1 MLVRS
6 RLSLCLVMGCF
17 LTLPLLGES
26 TAPVDETTSDLSGRL
41 EGTLWT
47 EAIPFRNA
55 VSRATDE
62 FLYRLCLGLTGSD
75 STSAVIV
82 PDWISDNDNP
92 GSFDD
97 AGSMLMDSV
106 AFGDDEQAGL
116 PFVISEKGKLRPGD
130 ADAVA
135 PFLDGDD
142 TDGAEVEVIDPD
154 APNTTSKAALL
165 VLVATALLMGF
176 GNGQRQSRHHKILV
190 RSRR

>member
-6 RLSLCLVMGCF
+6 RLSTFIVVGCF
-17 LTLPLLGES
+17 LALPLFGES
-26 TAPVDETTSDLSGRL
+26 TAPVDETSGDLSGRL
-41 EGTLWT
+41 EVTPWT

-62 FLYRLCLGLTGSD
+62 LLYRLCLELTGSD

-82 PDWISDNDNP
+82 PEWIADNDDLE
-92 GSFDD
+92 SFDD

-106 AFGDDEQAGL
+106 AFGDGEKSGV
-116 PFVISEKGKLRPGD
+116 PFMISEKGKLRPGD

-154 APNTTSKAALL
+154 APNTTSKAALF
-165 VLVATALLMGF
+165 VLVATAILMGL
-176 GNGQRQSRHHKILV
+176 GNGQRLPRRHKILV